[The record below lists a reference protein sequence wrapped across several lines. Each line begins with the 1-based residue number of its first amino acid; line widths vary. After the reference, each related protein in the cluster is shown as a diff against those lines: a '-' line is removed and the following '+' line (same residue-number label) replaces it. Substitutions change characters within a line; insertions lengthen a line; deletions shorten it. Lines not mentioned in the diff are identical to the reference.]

1 MDKENVDRV
10 KQHIHGT
17 TDNTTVSNNS
27 TMRLY
32 DPSKDRE
39 RDYWRKVYAGRNLA
53 QCVEV
58 FGYDAFNAPEKFAEY
73 CDNLAIALVNRMFPE
88 DQS

>member
-1 MDKENVDRV
+1 MDKTIRHTRDR
-10 KQHIHGT
+10 
-17 TDNTTVSNNS
+17 NNGDAIEKI
-27 TMRLY
+27 TY
-32 DPSKDRE
+32 T

-53 QCVEV
+53 QCVDV